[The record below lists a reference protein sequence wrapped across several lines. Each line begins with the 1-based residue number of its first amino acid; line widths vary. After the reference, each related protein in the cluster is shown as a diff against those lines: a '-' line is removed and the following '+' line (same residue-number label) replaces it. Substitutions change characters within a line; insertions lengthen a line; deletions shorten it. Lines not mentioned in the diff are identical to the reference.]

1 MLHLKQAVIVEGK
14 YDKIKL
20 SSVIDAVIIPTNGF
34 TVFKNK
40 ETLKLIRYFAE
51 TTGII
56 ILTDS
61 DAAGFKIR
69 SYLKGAVGKG
79 KIINVY
85 IPDIFG
91 KEKRKTAPSKEGKL
105 GVEGMEKEVILEA
118 FRKAGITSEERKAP
132 AEPITK
138 LDLYECG
145 LSGRE
150 NSSAMRKRLLAEL
163 GLPELLTASGMTD
176 ILNTMMTRREL
187 YALAEKITHDDS
199 KDRKDCEVCEERG
212 EEPK

>member
-1 MLHLKQAVIVEGK
+1 MLHVKQAVIVEGK

-20 SSVIDAVIIPTNGF
+20 SSVIDGVIIPTNGF

-40 ETLKLIRYFAE
+40 ETLNLIRYFAD

-61 DAAGFKIR
+61 DSAGFKIR
-69 SYLKGAVGKG
+69 SYIKGAVGKG
-79 KIINVY
+79 KITNVY

-91 KEKRKTAPSKEGKL
+91 KEKRKAAPSKEGKL

-118 FRKAGITSEERKAP
+118 FKKAGITSEEREAP
-132 AEPITK
+132 NDPITR

-145 LSGRE
+145 LSGKE
-150 NSSAMRKRLLAEL
+150 NSSAMRKKLLAEL

-176 ILNTMMTRREL
+176 ILNTAITKDEL
-187 YALAEKITHDDS
+187 YALAEKIRNEND
-199 KDRKDCEVCEERG
+199 KEG
-212 EEPK
+212 NL